1 MRLTRIHVSAPPQ
14 AGGACTV
21 RGEAANHLARVLR
34 LEVGDALEVFDGEGG
49 EYSGRI
55 EAMRKGEVQVALGP
69 RREGLTE
76 SSLQLTLAQGISRGE
91 RMDWVVQKAVELGV
105 TRIVPVLTERSVVR
119 LDAEQ
124 ARHKQR
130 HWHGVAVA
138 ACEQSGRSR
147 LPTIDLPQPL
157 PMFFAALGAGAG
169 TGTLRVLANPQ
180 AHTGLA
186 ALPATAEQVLVLIG
200 PEGGLAA
207 AEIHA
212 AVEHGFLCVRLGPRV
227 LRTETAAVAVLAL
240 LQQRFGDL

>member
-34 LEVGDALEVFDGEGG
+34 LEVGDTLEVFDGEGG

-69 RREGLTE
+69 RCEGCTE
-76 SSLQLTLAQGISRGE
+76 SPLQLTLAQGISRGE

-124 ARHKQR
+124 ARSKQR

-147 LPTIDLPQPL
+147 LPHIDLPQPL
-157 PMFFAALGAGAG
+157 SMFFAALPAGAGA
-169 TGTLRVLANPQ
+169 LRVLANPQ
-180 AHTGLA
+180 AQTGLA
-186 ALPATAEQVLVLIG
+186 ALPPSAADVLVLIG

-207 AEIHA
+207 AESHA
-212 AVEHGFLCVRLGPRV
+212 ALEHGFLSVRLGPRV